1 LLLRFGR
8 SFLRRQSCEMFSR
21 KLRMVEVERTRVRLF
36 FRDTDF
42 RQELDQ
48 DFRLHLEFARQLVN
62 SNLIGICHQPLFSPK
77 LVIPRRFLRF
87 TF

>member
-1 LLLRFGR
+1 
-8 SFLRRQSCEMFSR
+8 
-21 KLRMVEVERTRVRLF
+21 MVEVERTRVRLF

-62 SNLIGICHQPLFSPK
+62 SNLIGIGHQPLFSPK